1 MLARMDIR
9 EKMRRDWDRR
19 ARVDPRYWV
28 AATEEADEAS
38 YLESG
43 ARDAQALLDGLEGRV
58 GADARVLD
66 LGCGIG
72 RMTARLV
79 GHFAE
84 VIGVDVSPAMIDEAR
99 TLHPETEGLRFQAN
113 SGADLSDFGDAA
125 FDLVF
130 SYSVLPHLPPD
141 VVRAYFYEV
150 NRVLKPGGWFRY
162 QFWVGPEARG
172 HADNDTLNIRVYD
185 HDAFSALNR
194 EAGFRVEAVT
204 DIDYTDPV
212 LNLKPVWVNV
222 QKVAEASAGGGALER
237 PADED
242 SSEGERDL
250 EYGLLLYLAVKHCER
265 GEADEGERVLEQ
277 AVQTDRTR
285 PEAYVQWAALR
296 LERGDAAGALVI
308 FEALTEVLPDEP
320 IAWLYRA
327 KTAEAADR
335 PEEARR
341 ALARFD
347 GLGVTDPALLAEADD
362 VRGALPAAPA
372 SRRRKTVRVRKKP
385 RKP

>member
-1 MLARMDIR
+1 MLPPMDIR

-43 ARDAQALLDGLEGRV
+43 ARDVRALLDGLEGRV

-79 GHFAE
+79 DHFAE
-84 VIGVDVSPAMIDEAR
+84 VVGVDVSPAMIEEAR
-99 TLHPETEGLRFQAN
+99 AQHGETEGLRFQAN
-113 SGADLSDFGDAA
+113 SGADLSDFGDAD

-141 VVRAYFYEV
+141 VVRAYFFEV
-150 NRVLKPGGWFRY
+150 NRVLRSGGWFRY
-162 QFWVGPEARG
+162 QFWVGPEPRG

-185 HDAFSALNR
+185 HAAFDALNR
-194 EAGFRVEAVT
+194 EAGFRIEAVT

-222 QKVAEASAGGGALER
+222 QKVAEASAQAAELDRRAEEAL
-237 PADED
+237 
-242 SSEGERDL
+242 SEGEREL

-265 GEADEGERVLEQ
+265 GEAEEGERVLEQ

-347 GLGVTDPALLAEADD
+347 GLQVSEPGLLAEAED
-362 VRGALPAAPA
+362 VRAALPAAPA
-372 SRRRKTVRVRKKP
+372 SRRRKTVRARKKP

>member
-1 MLARMDIR
+1 MDIR

-84 VIGVDVSPAMIDEAR
+84 VIGVDVSPAMIEEAR
-99 TLHPETEGLRFQAN
+99 ALHGDVEGLRFQAN
-113 SGADLSDFGDAA
+113 SGADLSDFGAA
-125 FDLVF
+125 DFDLVF

-141 VVRAYFYEV
+141 VVRAYFFEV
-150 NRVLKPGGWFRY
+150 SRVLKPGGWFRY

-185 HDAFSALNR
+185 HDTFSALNR
-194 EAGFRVEAVT
+194 DAGFRVEAVT
-204 DIDYTDPV
+204 DIEYTDPV
-212 LNLKPVWVNV
+212 LNLKPVWVDA
-222 QKVAEASAGGGALER
+222 QKVAEATVGVAELDRG
-237 PADED
+237 ADEAL
-242 SSEGERDL
+242 SEGEREL

-265 GEADEGERVLEQ
+265 GEAEEGERVLEQ

-347 GLGVTDPALLAEADD
+347 GLGVTEAALRAEADD
-362 VRGALPAAPA
+362 VRAALPAAPA
-372 SRRRKTVRVRKKP
+372 SRRRKTVRARKKP